1 MKLILR
7 QLELPLDYSP
17 TDLPAAVAHRL
28 KCDTEEVI
36 HAEII
41 KRSLDARPRR
51 PAPVFVTSV
60 KLEMASRFRLP
71 DWLKKDVEILEDEP
85 ATVAATVKP
94 TCKPG
99 SLPPIVIGAGPAG
112 LMAACHLAGM
122 GLKPI
127 LIERGDQADQR
138 KTLANEFWRTGV
150 LNRESNVLYG
160 EGGAGLFSDGKLTA
174 RSKDRPR
181 LRTFFETLVKCG
193 APPEILIDSEPHL
206 GSDVLQKIVAN
217 MRQLI
222 EADGGKIMYNTT
234 LTDIFIENGSITGI
248 KCGNSELACS
258 HLIMATGHSARDIYY
273 LLHKKGISLESKPM
287 AIGIRLEAPQKQIN
301 LSQYGKFAEHPRLSA
316 ASFRV
321 TRRPENNARACYS
334 FCMCPGGLVISCAS
348 EDGALT
354 TNGMSYSGR
363 DSVWGNAAF
372 IVPVEP
378 ADFAAFSADDVAP
391 QLAGL
396 NFQEKIE
403 QAAFKAGGGDFVVP
417 ALILK
422 DFLSGQV
429 SAELPANRSCPRSRP
444 ASFDDILPDFVIN
457 TLRQAIPGM
466 LRELGSISPA
476 DSIVYAAETRSSSAV
491 RILRDDSGQSPV
503 LRGLFPAGEGAGYAG
518 GIVSSAV
525 DGLKAAEQLIES
537 ID

>member
-7 QLELPLDYSP
+7 QLELPLDYNES
-17 TDLPAAVAHRL
+17 DLPAAVARRL
-28 KCDTEEVI
+28 KCDVEEVI
-36 HAEII
+36 QAEII

-60 KLEMASRFRLP
+60 KLAMADRFRLP

-85 ATVAATVKP
+85 ATAAATATPARK
-94 TCKPG
+94 TCDQ
-99 SLPPIVIGAGPAG
+99 PPIVIGAGPAG
-112 LMAACHLAGM
+112 LMAACHLASM
-122 GLKPI
+122 GLKPV

-138 KTLANEFWRTGV
+138 KSIVDNFWRNGV
-150 LNRESNVLYG
+150 FNRENNVLYG

-181 LRTFFETLVKCG
+181 VKTFFETLVQCG

-206 GSDVLQKIVAN
+206 GSDVLQKIVTN
-217 MRQLI
+217 MRHLI
-222 EADGGKIMYNTT
+222 ETNGGEIMYNTT
-234 LTDIFIENGSITGI
+234 LTDIFIENGKITGV
-248 KCGNSELACS
+248 KCGDKELSCS
-258 HLIMATGHSARDIYY
+258 HLLLATGHSARDIYH
-273 LLHKKGISLESKPM
+273 LLHNKGVSLESKPM

-301 LSQYGKFAEHPRLSA
+301 LSQYGKFAEHPRLKA

-363 DSVWGNAAF
+363 DSIWGNAGF

-378 ADFAAFSADDVAP
+378 DDFAAFSTDNTAP

-396 NFQEKIE
+396 NFQQKIE

-417 ALILK
+417 ALMLK
-422 DFLSGQV
+422 DFLSGRV
-429 SAELPANRSCPRSRP
+429 STELPANRSCPRSRP
-444 ASFDDILPDFVIN
+444 AAFDDILPDFVIN
-457 TLRQAIPGM
+457 TLRQAMPGM
-466 LRELGSISPA
+466 LRELGSVSPA

-491 RILRDDSGQSPV
+491 RILRDDSGQSPA